1 MKTAYQ
7 IAEGRDSRTLA
18 EFLAKEGQLLLPM
31 VELIEQSRLA
41 VDELIDVMGRA
52 TIEAVLL
59 LSAEQTAGPRTPG
72 KKRGEVRWHGRQQGV
87 VALSER
93 KLRITKPRLRKK
105 GQGPNGEVPIPA
117 YDAMQRDERL
127 GERVLEILMRGVST
141 RKYEDVL
148 PEMAETVGVSKS
160 SVSREFIEASETAL
174 KELCER
180 RFDGRD
186 VLVIYVDGQVFG
198 GHHVLTAVGVDS
210 QGHKHVLGMREGA
223 SENAGAATAL
233 LEDLI
238 ERGLEPKRRRLFVI
252 DGSKALRK
260 AIGAVFGAHNPVQRC
275 RSHKVR
281 NVVGYLP
288 DELKEQVKAAMQA
301 SFRLGADEGMQRL
314 EQQARWLD
322 THYPSAAAS
331 LREGLSEMFTVN
343 RMGLSPSLRRCLT
356 TTNIVESPHSGVRVR
371 TRRVTKWK
379 DGAMVLRWAAAA
391 FLDAEKKFRRIMGYQ
406 DLWQLKAWLDASEQ
420 INPAVKIEED
430 AA

>member
-1 MKTAYQ
+1 M
-7 IAEGRDSRTLA
+7 
-18 EFLAKEGQLLLPM
+18 
-31 VELIEQSRLA
+31 
-41 VDELIDVMGRA
+41 
-52 TIEAVLL
+52 
-59 LSAEQTAGPRTPG
+59 
-72 KKRGEVRWHGRQQGV
+72 
-87 VALSER
+87 
-93 KLRITKPRLRKK
+93 
-105 GQGPNGEVPIPA
+105 
-117 YDAMQRDERL
+117 
-127 GERVLEILMRGVST
+127 
-141 RKYEDVL
+141 
-148 PEMAETVGVSKS
+148 
-160 SVSREFIEASETAL
+160 
-174 KELCER
+174 
-180 RFDGRD
+180 
-186 VLVIYVDGQVFG
+186 
-198 GHHVLTAVGVDS
+198 
-210 QGHKHVLGMREGA
+210 
-223 SENAGAATAL
+223 
-233 LEDLI
+233 
-238 ERGLEPKRRRLFVI
+238 LFRS
-252 DGSKALRK
+252 GSKALRK